1 MLFTQSVVLQFGGVS
16 SILFS
21 RLSSENLFQI
31 MLQGVQSTGTRS
43 NGALSP
49 LALTKSSTNTSLHKQ
64 SPPLR
69 TARNDFHKTAL
80 SRLGMRDARSYYCS
94 QSSERYFM
102 GKWFS
107 VLIKTISGNSSN
119 FRIRQRDGLKG
130 SR

>member
-1 MLFTQSVVLQFGGVS
+1 MLFPQFVVLRICGVF
-16 SILFS
+16 SISFS
-21 RLSSENLFQI
+21 RLSSENLLQI

-49 LALTKSSTNTSLHKQ
+49 LALTNASTNTSLYKQ
-64 SPPLR
+64 SPRLR
-69 TARNDFHKTAL
+69 IARNDFHKTAL

-102 GKWFS
+102 GKWSS
-107 VLIKTISGNSSN
+107 VLIKTISGNLRS